1 MTDIAHPAPT
11 PRAPG
16 LLATVDHYYSYLENF
31 LAALAGLTIFALMLS
46 GTAEVLSRRFLS
58 LPLPGHIDIIE
69 LIMPVIAFLTAAYCQ
84 RLGGHIRMDLAIDA
98 LKNRPRWLAE
108 ALACCVALF
117 VLALLIPGTWEHFL
131 RAYELGDTT
140 MDAQYAVWPSKLMVP
155 IGLSILFV
163 RLLINLW
170 GYLRMM
176 GDPTREEVAIPRPPA
191 IEGITNQAVN
201 ESDNGEIPTQGNNNS
216 NQGRS

>member
-1 MTDIAHPAPT
+1 MTDIAHPAST

-16 LLATVDHYYSYLENF
+16 LLATVDHYYSYFENF
-31 LAALAGLTIFALMLS
+31 LAALAGLAVFALMLS
-46 GTAEVLSRRFLS
+46 GTAEVLSRRFLNF
-58 LPLPGHIDIIE
+58 PLPGHIDLIE
-69 LIMPVIAFLTAAYCQ
+69 LSMPIIAFLTAAYCQ

-108 ALACCVALF
+108 ALACGVALF

-131 RAYELGDTT
+131 RAYQLGDTT
-140 MDAQYAVWPSKLMVP
+140 MDAEFAVWPSKLMVP
-155 IGLSILFV
+155 VGLSILFV

-176 GDPTREEVAIPRPPA
+176 GDPTREEVAIPKPPS
-191 IEGITNQAVN
+191 IEEITEHAVHEVFDGN
-201 ESDNGEIPTQGNNNS
+201 IPTQENNS